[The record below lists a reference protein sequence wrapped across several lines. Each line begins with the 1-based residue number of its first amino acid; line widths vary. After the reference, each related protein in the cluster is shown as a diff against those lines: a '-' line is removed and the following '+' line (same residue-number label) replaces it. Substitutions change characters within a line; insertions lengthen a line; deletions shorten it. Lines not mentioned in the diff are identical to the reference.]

1 MKLFGF
7 ILTIFTL
14 TSGSVFGQVDCD
26 TAKYSKLLSNTY
38 QCKWEFFQLED
49 TIKGVVI
56 KHEQQ
61 MTGCGVLAT
70 ASITIIKTDNDTI
83 RVLDLCNKDNY
94 IEGQKVKII
103 PRTEPQFQ
111 VNIPCYI
118 LIDRRKKG
126 DKNRKTKEVEK
137 NIWHSNNF
145 DESILKTTWGEIINE

>member
-14 TSGSVFGQVDCD
+14 TSGPVFGQVDCD

-49 TIKGVVI
+49 TIMGVVI
-56 KHEQQ
+56 KHEQH
-61 MTGCGVLAT
+61 MIECGVLAT
-70 ASITIIKTDNDTI
+70 ASLTIIKTDNDTI
-83 RVLDLCNKDNY
+83 RVLDLCNKDNF

-111 VNIPCYI
+111 VYIPSYI
-118 LIDRRKKG
+118 IIDRRKKG
-126 DKNRKTKEVEK
+126 DKKRKTKEVKK

-145 DESILKTTWGEIINE
+145 DESVLKTTWGEIINE